1 MDEKSIRRITRYFD
15 EVSLVGQNQSSAIF
29 IPHNSECDVVQN
41 RQRARSMYA
50 QLRLLD
56 GSVGKLEARVFD
68 ESSMCV
74 FVVRASKAN
83 DPGIFRQKVMQVA
96 GSFSPLSFLLMTPR
110 KPIERVCVSVGGQ
123 CISDHLNASV
133 APSCAL
139 VGWLGDLGNVANV
152 KVCEMTGA
160 PYGWMT
166 RLGLSQLAKR
176 DWRNDWNEGA

>member
-29 IPHNSECDVVQN
+29 IPHNSEFDVVQN
-41 RQRARSMYA
+41 RQREQSMYA

-56 GSVGKLEARVFD
+56 GSVGRLEACVFG
-68 ESSMCV
+68 EGSRYV

-83 DPGIFRQKVMQVA
+83 DPDIFRQKVMQVA
-96 GSFSPLSFLLMTPR
+96 GSFAPSSFLLTPPR
-110 KPIERVCVSVGGQ
+110 KPIERVCVSVGGE
-123 CISDHLNASV
+123 CVSDHLNASV
-133 APSCAL
+133 VPSCAL
-139 VGWLGDLGNVANV
+139 VGWLDDLGDVANV
-152 KVCEMTGA
+152 KVREMTDA

-176 DWRNDWNEGA
+176 DWRIDWSEDA